1 MSLKELQEQLRA
13 LLVKARDVSAA
24 AEKAG
29 RDFTAEE
36 RQQITGWMNEA
47 KDIKAK
53 LKQVQDDNALR
64 DAVKGLGD
72 DIQLLEGQKRAAGS
86 GAPVGK
92 GRTWGEQF
100 VESPALKAWMATM
113 APSGMI
119 PETLKGIHSPPVAF
133 GSMLSMFGRKELIT
147 GASDTSAGAFVQ
159 TDYSGIYEPLG
170 RQPLTVRDLVSIRQT
185 TSDLIEFVR
194 QTVQVQEAAPTPEA
208 NVKYVTGATGEISGT
223 KPQGKMNFEKVQVG
237 VKTIAVYVGATK
249 RALSDASQIRG
260 IIDQEL
266 REDTAEEFEDQIVNG
281 DGVGESFT
289 GLLNT
294 AGILQQAYDTDLLRT
309 LRKAK
314 TLIRK
319 VGRSMPTAWL
329 MNPTD
334 FEEIDLLTAA
344 DGHFYFGGP
353 MAEGVRRVWGVPVV
367 ESETMPE
374 GRALLGN
381 FRKAV
386 VWDREQTSISVTD
399 SHDDWFIRNM
409 IAILCEMRAAFGVIR
424 PSAFV
429 EVDLTP

>member
-1 MSLKELQEQLRA
+1 MTLKELQEQLRA
-13 LLVKARDVSAA
+13 LLVKAREVAA
-24 AEKAG
+24 EAEKAG
-29 RDFTAEE
+29 RDFTPEE
-36 RQQITGWMNEA
+36 RQQISGWMEEA
-47 KDIKAK
+47 KGVKAK
-53 LKQVQDDNALR
+53 IKMSEEDSALR

-72 DIQLLEGQKRAAGS
+72 DIQLLDGQKRTPGA
-86 GAPVGK
+86 GAPAGK

-100 VESPALKAWMATM
+100 VESAAIKGWLATM

-119 PETLKGIHSPPVAF
+119 PEKMKGLHSPPVEF
-133 GSMLSMFGRKELIT
+133 GSIFGRKELIT

-170 RQPLTVRDLVSIRQT
+170 RHPLTLRDMVSIRQT
-185 TSDLIEFVR
+185 TSDLVEFVR

-208 NVKYVTGATGEISGT
+208 NVKYPTGATGEISGT

-266 REDTAEEFEDQIVNG
+266 REDVGEEYEDQMING
-281 DGVGESFT
+281 DGVGENFT

-294 AGILQQAYDTDLLRT
+294 AGVLQQAYDTDLLTT

-314 TLIRK
+314 TNLR
-319 VGRSMPTAWL
+319 VNGRSRATGWL
-329 MNPTD
+329 MNPAD
-334 FEEIDLLTAA
+334 FEEIDLLTAT

-353 MAEGVRRVWGVPVV
+353 MVEGARQVWGVPVV

-374 GRALLGN
+374 GHALLGN

-399 SHDDWFIRNM
+399 SHDDWFIRNL
-409 IAILCEMRAAFGVIR
+409 IAVLCEGRAAFGVIR